1 MRFSLLLK
9 TAIGDA
15 YGAGFEYAS
24 AGHVLANNTLAGY
37 VRNEKHSLVPGHYT
51 DDTQMALAIAE
62 AIIWGAP
69 MTRGFLAEIFVTSFK
84 RDVREGYA
92 RGFFAF
98 LNEVTDGREFLARM
112 KPNSDKSGGAM
123 RAVPLG
129 IYPTIT
135 QVKELSALQAA
146 ITHDTPDG
154 INAAVAASLMGHYF
168 LYNLGP
174 KKDLGTF
181 LKAHVE
187 GDWDTPWSGSVGQ
200 KGWMSVRAAITAVIN
215 NSNLADMLRDCIAF
229 TGDVD
234 TVAAIALGAAAASPE
249 VDDNLPAAL
258 FDGLENDV
266 FGRDYLVAADLR
278 LEEAM
283 LKLRQA
289 ATPVVSGGAA
299 VVSGQPAADG
309 NPLEAAQR
317 QTLSPE
323 RDSRILVVQVPP
335 VMFGDVEV
343 QAYLTIPADMD
354 VSKEEQE
361 WFAAGGYNSP
371 KTFSQHLI
379 SRGATPRDVEV
390 WNIRD
395 QI

>member
-1 MRFSLLLK
+1 MRFSLLLN

-98 LNEVTDGREFLARM
+98 LNEVSTGREFLAKM

-129 IYPTIT
+129 IYPTIA
-135 QVKELSALQAA
+135 QVKEFSALQAS
-146 ITHDTPDG
+146 ITHNTADG

-181 LKAHVE
+181 LKAHVA
-187 GDWDTPWSGSVGQ
+187 GDWDTQWSGPVGQ

-249 VDDNLPAAL
+249 VDDNLPAVL
-258 FDGLENDV
+258 IDGLENDV

-289 ATPVVSGGAA
+289 ATPTALVVSGEVAK
-299 VVSGQPAADG
+299 
-309 NPLEAAQR
+309 
-317 QTLSPE
+317 
-323 RDSRILVVQVPP
+323 RDPRILVVQVPP
-335 VMFGDVEV
+335 AMFGDVET

-354 VSKEEQE
+354 VSKEGQD
-361 WFAAGGYNSP
+361 WFAAGDDASG
-371 KTFSQHLI
+371 KTFSQYLI
-379 SRGATPRDVEV
+379 SRGATPLDVEI
-390 WNIRD
+390 WNIRY
-395 QI
+395 Q